1 MSLLRA
7 FFSSDGFMPH
17 GHCYL
22 WDGRIL
28 WLNVLSDAFIALAY
42 FSIPI
47 SLLIFVRRRKD
58 LEFSSL
64 YLSFALFIVSCGFT
78 HLCEVLTVWIPVYR
92 LQAAIKCVTAVASMV
107 TAVLLVRV
115 LPRLLRFP
123 SPRDL
128 RKANQELQR
137 ANQELEAFSYSV
149 SHDLRAPLRAIDGF
163 SKLLV
168 KRNTSLDPDSARML
182 GLVRSETQRM
192 NQLIEDLLEF
202 SRVVRKPMNCVEV
215 DMEALATAAFQECR
229 AMEPDRQVELKMR
242 PLPKVIG
249 EAGMLR
255 QAWVNLISNAIKF
268 SRSREKAVVEISSSQ
283 EDGEVVFSVADN
295 GVGFNMEYAHNLFG
309 VFQRLHTQQEF
320 EGTGVG
326 LALVQRIVQ
335 RHGGRIWAQAELE
348 KGATFRFS
356 LPLAE
361 ASS

>member
-1 MSLLRA
+1 
-7 FFSSDGFMPH
+7 
-17 GHCYL
+17 
-22 WDGRIL
+22 
-28 WLNVLSDAFIALAY
+28 
-42 FSIPI
+42 
-47 SLLIFVRRRKD
+47 
-58 LEFSSL
+58 
-64 YLSFALFIVSCGFT
+64 
-78 HLCEVLTVWIPVYR
+78 
-92 LQAAIKCVTAVASMV
+92 
-107 TAVLLVRV
+107 
-115 LPRLLRFP
+115 
-123 SPRDL
+123 
-128 RKANQELQR
+128 
-137 ANQELEAFSYSV
+137 
-149 SHDLRAPLRAIDGF
+149 
-163 SKLLV
+163 
-168 KRNTSLDPDSARML
+168 
-182 GLVRSETQRM
+182 
-192 NQLIEDLLEF
+192 
-202 SRVVRKPMNCVEV
+202 
-215 DMEALATAAFQECR
+215 MEALATAAFQECR